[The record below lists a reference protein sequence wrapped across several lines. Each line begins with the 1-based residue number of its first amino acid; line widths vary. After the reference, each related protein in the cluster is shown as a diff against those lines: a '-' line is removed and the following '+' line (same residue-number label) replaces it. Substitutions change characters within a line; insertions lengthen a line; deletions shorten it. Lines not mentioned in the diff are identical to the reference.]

1 MKKFLILF
9 FSVILCSSMLFSG
22 VCLADESS
30 DTAESI
36 QTDSDPSSSEDISIH
51 GGAAV
56 VTDLTTGKVLYFK
69 NPDEPLYPASLTKI
83 MDCADCFGQY
93 LNG

>member
-36 QTDSDPSSSEDISIH
+36 QTDSDPSSSEETSASMAVHRRGH
-51 GGAAV
+51 GSDDRQG
-56 VTDLTTGKVLYFK
+56 TLF
-69 NPDEPLYPASLTKI
+69 
-83 MDCADCFGQY
+83 
-93 LNG
+93 